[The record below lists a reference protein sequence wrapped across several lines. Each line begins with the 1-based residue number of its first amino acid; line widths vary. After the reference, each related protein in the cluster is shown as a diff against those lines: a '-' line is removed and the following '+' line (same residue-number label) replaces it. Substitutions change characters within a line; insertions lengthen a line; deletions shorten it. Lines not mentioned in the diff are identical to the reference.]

1 MYSKSNILLFIAYM
15 ICTGLLI
22 FSKRYDVQAESAA
35 RQAQT
40 TVTVVT
46 GNVEL
51 EQLESVERVISYETM
66 KQRFCIDV
74 SEKDLDTLMR
84 IDQPGQEQTISQQ
97 CHRCSISEGK
107 ECGTVF
113 TGIKWFHQSGEGI
126 GGDERG
132 GIQCSQGRRCVKR
145 GAVLYGEETGRA

>member
-1 MYSKSNILLFIAYM
+1 M

-66 KQRFCIDV
+66 KQRY
-74 SEKDLDTLMR
+74 
-84 IDQPGQEQTISQQ
+84 QPGQEQTISQQ